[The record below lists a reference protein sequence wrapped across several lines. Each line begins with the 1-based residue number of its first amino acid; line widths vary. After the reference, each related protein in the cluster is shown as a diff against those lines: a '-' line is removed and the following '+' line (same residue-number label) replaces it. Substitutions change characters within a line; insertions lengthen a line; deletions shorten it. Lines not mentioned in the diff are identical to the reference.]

1 MKKKGEVYGLK
12 FREEALER
20 IRRGERVARVAKDL
34 GCHRSLLYQ
43 WRSKAEPWASEP
55 PGREDA
61 AGQEIRQLKMRVG
74 QLERLLGQEM
84 AEKDFFESALRR
96 IAVQR
101 GTSSASGS
109 KSSELK
115 SAAGWERKAN

>member
-1 MKKKGEVYGLK
+1 
-12 FREEALER
+12 
-20 IRRGERVARVAKDL
+20 
-34 GCHRSLLYQ
+34 
-43 WRSKAEPWASEP
+43 
-55 PGREDA
+55 
-61 AGQEIRQLKMRVG
+61 MRVG